1 MNGFLGS
8 VQRQLVSKRLLE
20 PMILATPKL
29 WNLGESLSSLLPK
42 AKLKP
47 PGQTNLMG
55 RDVVLLHSGEKGW
68 AELLED
74 VCQQSPGRLFVV
86 APECPRAES
95 VKLEWIAD
103 MVMVGH
109 ETYAYEVHE
118 LGLSA

>member
-8 VQRQLVSKRLLE
+8 VHRELVGKRLLQ
-20 PMILATPKL
+20 PLILATPQL
-29 WNLGESLSSLLPK
+29 WPMAEVLGSLLPK
-42 AKLKP
+42 AILRP
-47 PGQTNLMG
+47 PGQTNLTG
-55 RDVVLLHSGEKGW
+55 RDVLLLHSGENGW

-103 MVMVGH
+103 MVLVGH
-109 ETYAYEVHE
+109 ETFSYEVPE
-118 LGLSA
+118 LELSA